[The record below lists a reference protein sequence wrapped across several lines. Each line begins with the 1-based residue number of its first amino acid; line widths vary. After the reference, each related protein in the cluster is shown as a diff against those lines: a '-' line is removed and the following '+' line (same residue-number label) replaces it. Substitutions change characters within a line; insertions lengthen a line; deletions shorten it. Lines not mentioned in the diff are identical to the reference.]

1 MQPRSLKQI
10 TGDRARCQ
18 YCNKPL
24 KPQTSLLE
32 LAGHLDGP
40 PDAQEQARVA
50 PMPNSFW
57 TPERALKNGYA
68 PELVFR
74 LRHEEWNKQPF
85 TLLKFWTRRYEGYG
99 FVFDG
104 PLRTSLFCGYM
115 CAVHFGVAC
124 WKAGMR
130 IKEKPSVSVTS
141 TPSTPNKDNRNAE
154 DSVL

>member
-10 TGDRARCQ
+10 TGDRQRCQ

-40 PDAQEQARVA
+40 PDVQDLAQTA

-74 LRHEEWNKQPF
+74 LRHEEWNERPF
-85 TLLKFWTRRYEGYG
+85 TLVKFWTRKYEGYG

-104 PLRTSLFCGYM
+104 PVRTTLFCGYV
-115 CAVHFGVAC
+115 CGVQFGVAC

-130 IKEKPSVSVTS
+130 IKEKPSVAVTS
-141 TPSTPNKDNRNAE
+141 TPLTPNEDNRNAD
-154 DSVL
+154 DSVV

>member
-1 MQPRSLKQI
+1 MHPRSLKQI
-10 TGDRARCQ
+10 TGDRQCCQ
-18 YCNKPL
+18 YCKKPL

-40 PDAQEQARVA
+40 PDAQNLAQTA

-85 TLLKFWTRRYEGYG
+85 TLIKFWTRKYEGYG

-104 PLRTSLFCGYM
+104 PLRTTLFCGYM
-115 CAVHFGVAC
+115 CGVHFGVAC

-130 IKEKPSVSVTS
+130 IKD
-141 TPSTPNKDNRNAE
+141 TPSTSLTPTTNPQPKDNGNAK
-154 DSVL
+154 DSVV

>member
-1 MQPRSLKQI
+1 MNTLMQI
-10 TGDRARCQ
+10 TGDRPLCQ

-24 KPQTSLLE
+24 KPQTSQLE

-40 PDAQEQARVA
+40 PDAQDLAQTA

-57 TPERALKNGYA
+57 TPELALKNGYA

-74 LRHEEWNKQPF
+74 LRHEVWNAQPF
-85 TLLKFWTRRYEGYG
+85 TLVKFWTRKYEGYG

-104 PLRTSLFCGYM
+104 RDRVTLFCSYM
-115 CAVHFGVAC
+115 CGAHFGVAC

-130 IKEKPSVSVTS
+130 MKT
-141 TPSTPNKDNRNAE
+141 D
-154 DSVL
+154 

>member
-1 MQPRSLKQI
+1 MLPRSLKHI

-24 KPQTSLLE
+24 KPHTALLE
-32 LAGHLDGP
+32 LAEHLDGP
-40 PDAQEQARVA
+40 PDAQELARTA

-74 LRHEEWNKQPF
+74 LRHEEWNAQPF
-85 TLLKFWTRRYEGYG
+85 TLIKFWTRKYEGYG

-104 PLRTSLFCGYM
+104 PARTTLFCSYM
-115 CAVHFGVAC
+115 CGVHFGVAC

-130 IKEKPSVSVTS
+130 MKT
-141 TPSTPNKDNRNAE
+141 D
-154 DSVL
+154 

>member
-1 MQPRSLKQI
+1 MQPRSLKAI

-18 YCNKPL
+18 CCNQPL
-24 KPQTSLLE
+24 KPHTSMLE

-40 PDAQEQARVA
+40 PDAEDVAQAA

-74 LRHEEWNKQPF
+74 LRHDEWNKQPF

-104 PLRTSLFCGYM
+104 PTRSTLFCGYM
-115 CAVHFGVAC
+115 CGVHFGVAC

-130 IKEKPSVSVTS
+130 IKA
-141 TPSTPNKDNRNAE
+141 TPSISLTPTTNSQPKDNRNAE
-154 DSVL
+154 DSVV

>member
-1 MQPRSLKQI
+1 MQPRSLKAI

-18 YCNKPL
+18 CCNQPL
-24 KPQTSLLE
+24 KPHTSMLE

-40 PDAQEQARVA
+40 PDAEDVAQAA

-74 LRHEEWNKQPF
+74 LRHDEWNKQPF

-104 PLRTSLFCGYM
+104 PTRSTLFCGYM
-115 CAVHFGVAC
+115 CGVHFGVAC

-130 IKEKPSVSVTS
+130 IKA
-141 TPSTPNKDNRNAE
+141 TPSISLTPTTNSQPKDNRNAE
-154 DSVL
+154 NSVV

>member
-1 MQPRSLKQI
+1 MQPRSLKAI

-24 KPQTSLLE
+24 KPHTSMLE

-40 PDAQEQARVA
+40 PDAEDVAQAA

-104 PLRTSLFCGYM
+104 PMRTTLFCGYM
-115 CAVHFGVAC
+115 CGVHFGVAC

-130 IKEKPSVSVTS
+130 IKD
-141 TPSTPNKDNRNAE
+141 TPSISLTPTTNSQPKDNRNAE
-154 DSVL
+154 DSVV